1 MSSIFFNFLHEFFP
15 AFFLALQ
22 RGKAVSATH
31 EHCATCTISGSRGT
45 QILLK
50 LPIDKLR
57 EPWYNGNS
65 GPLGRWRAG
74 DFTILLEF
82 CQQSKCTKI
91 KAGWVSYSHPAFQQA
106 VCTLLPQI
114 CFLSLIPAAT
124 KRTSEKKTWR
134 RSLSLKKEWL
144 PEEPRAYYSH
154 YRL

>member
-15 AFFLALQ
+15 AFSLTLQ
-22 RGKAVSATH
+22 RGEAVSATH
-31 EHCATCTISGSRGT
+31 GHCATCTISGSRGT

-57 EPWYNGNS
+57 GRWYNGNS
-65 GPLGRWRAG
+65 ARVIRARAG
-74 DFTILLEF
+74 DFITLLEI

-114 CFLSLIPAAT
+114 CFLSLIPTAT
-124 KRTSEKKTWR
+124 KRTSEKKTWW
-134 RSLSLKKEWL
+134 RSLSLRKEHFQKNPGL
-144 PEEPRAYYSH
+144 IILTAA
-154 YRL
+154 